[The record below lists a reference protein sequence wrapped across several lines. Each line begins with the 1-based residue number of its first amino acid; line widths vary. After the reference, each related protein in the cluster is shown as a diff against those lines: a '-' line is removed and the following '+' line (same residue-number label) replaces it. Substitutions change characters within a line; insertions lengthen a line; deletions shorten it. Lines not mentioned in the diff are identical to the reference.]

1 MYSGDNIMLRNTMSI
16 DKKASKFLPQDV
28 QDAINTFITQT
39 NIIEEYDLDSMPP
52 EYTTN
57 LLKTLGKYP
66 EFINVA
72 FELIDILNN
81 DSN

>member
-1 MYSGDNIMLRNTMSI
+1 MLRSTMSI

-66 EFINVA
+66 EFFNVA

>member
-1 MYSGDNIMLRNTMSI
+1 MLRNIMSI

-39 NIIEEYDLDSMPP
+39 NILEEYDLDSIPP
-52 EYTTN
+52 EYTMN
-57 LLKTLGKYP
+57 LLKVLSKYP

-72 FELIDILNN
+72 FELMDIINN
-81 DSN
+81 E

>member
-1 MYSGDNIMLRNTMSI
+1 MYSGENIMLRNTMSI

-39 NIIEEYDLDSMPP
+39 NIIEEYDLEFMPP
-52 EYTTN
+52 EYTMN

>member
-1 MYSGDNIMLRNTMSI
+1 MSI

-28 QDAINTFITQT
+28 QDAINTFIAQT
-39 NIIEEYDLDSMPP
+39 NILEEYDLDSMPP

>member
-1 MYSGDNIMLRNTMSI
+1 MLRSTMSI

-39 NIIEEYDLDSMPP
+39 NIIEEYDLESMPP

>member
-1 MYSGDNIMLRNTMSI
+1 MSI

-72 FELIDILNN
+72 FELMDIINN
-81 DSN
+81 E

>member
-1 MYSGDNIMLRNTMSI
+1 MIRNR
-16 DKKASKFLPQDV
+16 KASKFLPQDV
-28 QDAINTFITQT
+28 QDAINTFIVQT
-39 NIIEEYDLDSMPP
+39 NILEEYDLDSMPP

-72 FELIDILNN
+72 FELMDIINN
-81 DSN
+81 E

>member
-1 MYSGDNIMLRNTMSI
+1 MYSGRNIMLRNIMSI

-39 NIIEEYDLDSMPP
+39 NIIEEYDLEFMPP
-52 EYTTN
+52 EYTMN

-72 FELIDILNN
+72 FELIDILSN
-81 DSN
+81 DKN

>member
-1 MYSGDNIMLRNTMSI
+1 MYSGENIMLRNIMSI

>member
-1 MYSGDNIMLRNTMSI
+1 MLRNIMSI

-39 NIIEEYDLDSMPP
+39 NIIEEYDLEFMPP
-52 EYTTN
+52 EYTMN
-57 LLKTLGKYP
+57 LLKVLSKYP

-72 FELIDILNN
+72 FELMDIINN
-81 DSN
+81 E

>member
-1 MYSGDNIMLRNTMSI
+1 MLRSTMSI

>member
-1 MYSGDNIMLRNTMSI
+1 MLRNIMSI

-39 NIIEEYDLDSMPP
+39 NILEEYDLDSIPP
-52 EYTTN
+52 EYTMN

-66 EFINVA
+66 EFINVT
-72 FELIDILNN
+72 FELMDIINN
-81 DSN
+81 E

>member
-1 MYSGDNIMLRNTMSI
+1 MYSGENIMLRNTMSI

>member
-1 MYSGDNIMLRNTMSI
+1 MYSGENIMLRNTMSI

-39 NIIEEYDLDSMPP
+39 NIIEEYDLEFMPP
-52 EYTTN
+52 EYTMN

-72 FELIDILNN
+72 FELIYILSN
-81 DSN
+81 DKN

>member
-1 MYSGDNIMLRNTMSI
+1 MYYGKNITLRNIMSI
-16 DKKASKFLPQDV
+16 DKKASKFLPKDV

-39 NIIEEYDLDSMPP
+39 NIIEEYDLDYMPT
-52 EYTTN
+52 EYTVN

-72 FELIDILNN
+72 FELIDILSN
-81 DSN
+81 DKN

>member
-1 MYSGDNIMLRNTMSI
+1 MSI

-39 NIIEEYDLDSMPP
+39 NIIEEYDLDYMPP
-52 EYTTN
+52 EYSIN

-66 EFINVA
+66 EFISVA
-72 FELIDILNN
+72 FELMNILSN
-81 DSN
+81 DKN

>member
-1 MYSGDNIMLRNTMSI
+1 MYSGRNIMLRNIMSI
-16 DKKASKFLPQDV
+16 DKKANKFLPQDV

-39 NIIEEYDLDSMPP
+39 NIIEEYDLDYMPT
-52 EYTTN
+52 EYTVN

-81 DSN
+81 DKN

>member
-1 MYSGDNIMLRNTMSI
+1 MYSGENIMLRSTMSI

>member
-1 MYSGDNIMLRNTMSI
+1 MSI

-39 NIIEEYDLDSMPP
+39 NILEEYNLDNMPP
-52 EYTTN
+52 EYTMN
-57 LLKTLGKYP
+57 LLKVLSKYP

-72 FELIDILNN
+72 FELMDIINN
-81 DSN
+81 E

>member
-1 MYSGDNIMLRNTMSI
+1 MLRNIMSI

-28 QDAINTFITQT
+28 QDAINTFIVQT
-39 NIIEEYDLDSMPP
+39 NILEEYDLDSIPP
-52 EYTTN
+52 EYTMN

-72 FELIDILNN
+72 FELMDIINN
-81 DSN
+81 E